1 MYIDVKKKDIPDLNN
16 LVISSYFN
24 NREFTHK
31 GIESLRVY
39 KHLQYSHNCQEYQDW
54 SIPHLKNKWI
64 TPNE

>member
-1 MYIDVKKKDIPDLNN
+1 MSVEY
-16 LVISSYFN
+16 LVISTTENSHS
-24 NREFTHK
+24 HK
-31 GIESLRVY
+31 GIERVY